1 MRDETGGT
9 DAYGW
14 AWPARL
20 SGEDPYEWRGPSQRT
35 VAIAEGAVSETAQPA
50 IVETHQAPAVLS
62 AEVLGDEAPP
72 APPVVAGVETTLAA
86 NGDEIWVE
94 LPPVTEKP
102 AKTRRPRGKAKAV
115 SPDADAATPAAEAA
129 IMTSSPEVV
138 AQSVPEPAVAAPAR
152 KSRAKAKTPEEPV
165 IETPA
170 VVAFTPPPA
179 PVEPIFD
186 PAEIVEPAPAPK
198 RGWWRRGA

>member
-1 MRDETGGT
+1 MRDETGAP

-20 SGEDPYEWRGPSQRT
+20 SGEDPYEWRGPSQRA
-35 VAIAEGAVSETAQPA
+35 VAISEGVAGDTAQPTM
-50 IVETHQAPAVLS
+50 VETHQAPAGLS

-72 APPVVAGVETTLAA
+72 APPLIAVGEPTLAA

-102 AKTRRPRGKAKAV
+102 AKARRPRGKAKATEEAETTAPV
-115 SPDADAATPAAEAA
+115 AAAVEADIAP
-129 IMTSSPEVV
+129 PPL
-138 AQSVPEPAVAAPAR
+138 PEPKVEAPAK
-152 KSRAKAKTPEEPV
+152 KSRAKAKAAAEPV
-165 IETPA
+165 VEAPA
-170 VVAFTPPPA
+170 VVTFTPPTPPA
-179 PVEPIFD
+179 EPLFD
-186 PAEIVEPAPAPK
+186 PAEIVEPAPQPK